1 MTFENPAMG
10 NVVNAN
16 KRREEEIAYVVPP
29 NFWEI
34 RRLL

>member
-1 MTFENPAMG
+1 MTFEDPAMG
-10 NVVNAN
+10 NVVIAN

-29 NFWEI
+29 NFCEF